1 MNDAARR
8 EAVREVA
15 KPKFRG
21 HEVLKAKA
29 PLLYPDSMV
38 REYQRVANAY
48 MVLLNKI
55 VAKHM
60 PKIKEAAKLEKQ
72 KAARTDDIQDLGLV
86 IRKAFE
92 DMNIELEQQAS
103 SFGLERKL
111 ANLANLTRKL
121 TIKEW
126 KKVVKATLGID
137 ILDDY
142 YLGEFYR
149 EQLKKWT
156 EENVG
161 LIKTIPKDTLS
172 QMENIVQE
180 GFKTG
185 KTTTS
190 IVKEIQRTYGVEKRH
205 ARLIARDQM
214 AKLNA
219 DLAKTQQ
226 QDAGVEEYIW
236 STSGDGRVR
245 DRHRSLNKKTF
256 RWDDP
261 PVVDTKTG
269 RRCHPGED
277 YQCRCVALPKFN
289 FSTLDLPIADAE
301 RGR

>member
-8 EAVREVA
+8 EAVKEAA

-21 HEVLKAKA
+21 HEKLNAKVKFT
-29 PLLYPDSMV
+29 YPAGLI
-38 REYQRVANAY
+38 REYQRITNAY

-55 VAKHM
+55 VAKHL
-60 PKIKEAAKLEKQ
+60 PEIKEAAKLEKQ
-72 KAARTDDIQDLGLV
+72 KTVRTDDIQDLGRV

-92 DMNIELEQQAS
+92 DMNIELEQEAS
-103 SFGLERKL
+103 SFGLEKKL
-111 ANLANLTRKL
+111 ESLAKLTRKL

-172 QMENIVQE
+172 KMENIVQE

-190 IVKEIQRTYGVEKRH
+190 IVKEIQRTYGIEKRH

-219 DLAKTQQ
+219 DITKSEQ

-236 STSGDGRVR
+236 STSGDSRVR
-245 DRHRSLNKKTF
+245 DRHRALNGKTF

-269 RRCHPGED
+269 RRGHPGED

-289 FSTLDLPIADAE
+289 INTLDLPV
-301 RGR
+301 

>member
-8 EAVREVA
+8 EAVREAA

-21 HEVLKAKA
+21 HDNLKAKA
-29 PLLYPDSMV
+29 PLLYPASMV
-38 REYQRVANAY
+38 REYERITNAY

-55 VAKHM
+55 VAKHL
-60 PKIKEAAKLEKQ
+60 PKIKEAAKLEKE
-72 KAARTDDIQDLGLV
+72 KAARTDDIQDLGMV
-86 IRKAFE
+86 IRKTFE
-92 DMNIELEQQAS
+92 EMNVELEQRAGS
-103 SFGLERKL
+103 YGLERKL
-111 ANLANLTRKL
+111 ENLAKLTRKL
-121 TIKEW
+121 TVKEW
-126 KKVVKATLGID
+126 KKVVKTTLGVD

-161 LIKTIPKDTLS
+161 LIKTVPKDTLS

-190 IVKEIQRTYGVEKRH
+190 IVKEIQRTYGIEKRH

-219 DLAKTQQ
+219 DLTKSQQ
-226 QDAGVEEYIW
+226 QDAGVEEYTW
-236 STSGDGRVR
+236 STSGDSRVR
-245 DRHRSLNKKTF
+245 DRHRALNGKTF
-256 RWDDP
+256 SWNDP

-289 FSTLDLPIADAE
+289 INTLDLPIAQD
-301 RGR
+301 

>member
-1 MNDAARR
+1 M
-8 EAVREVA
+8 
-15 KPKFRG
+15 
-21 HEVLKAKA
+21 
-29 PLLYPDSMV
+29 
-38 REYQRVANAY
+38 
-48 MVLLNKI
+48 
-55 VAKHM
+55 
-60 PKIKEAAKLEKQ
+60 
-72 KAARTDDIQDLGLV
+72 
-86 IRKAFE
+86 
-92 DMNIELEQQAS
+92 
-103 SFGLERKL
+103 
-111 ANLANLTRKL
+111 
-121 TIKEW
+121 
-126 KKVVKATLGID
+126 
-137 ILDDY
+137 
-142 YLGEFYR
+142 
-149 EQLKKWT
+149 
-156 EENVG
+156 
-161 LIKTIPKDTLS
+161 LIKTITKDTLS

-190 IVKEIQRTYGVEKRH
+190 IVKEIQSTYGVEKRY

-219 DLAKTQQ
+219 DLTKTQQ

-245 DRHRSLNKKTF
+245 DRHRSLNNKTF

-277 YQCRCVALPKFN
+277 YQCRCVSLPKFN

>member
-1 MNDAARR
+1 MNDVARR
-8 EAVREVA
+8 EAVREVT

-38 REYQRVANAY
+38 REYQRAANAY

-60 PKIKEAAKLEKQ
+60 PKIKAAANLEKK

-126 KKVVKATLGID
+126 KKVVKATLGVD

-156 EENVG
+156 EENVV
-161 LIKTIPKDTLS
+161 LIKTITKDTLS

-190 IVKEIQRTYGVEKRH
+190 IVKEIQSTYGVEKRY

-219 DLAKTQQ
+219 DLTKTQQ

-245 DRHRSLNKKTF
+245 DRHRSLNNKTF

-277 YQCRCVALPKFN
+277 YQCRCVSLPKFN

>member
-8 EAVREVA
+8 EAVREAA

-21 HEVLKAKA
+21 HDNLKAKA
-29 PLLYPDSMV
+29 PLLYPASMV
-38 REYQRVANAY
+38 REYERITNAY

-55 VAKHM
+55 VAKHL
-60 PKIKEAAKLEKQ
+60 PKIKEAAKLEKE
-72 KAARTDDIQDLGLV
+72 KAARTDDIQDLGMV
-86 IRKAFE
+86 IRKTFE
-92 DMNIELEQQAS
+92 EMNVELEQRAGS
-103 SFGLERKL
+103 YGLERKL
-111 ANLANLTRKL
+111 ENLAKLTRKL
-121 TIKEW
+121 TVKEW
-126 KKVVKATLGID
+126 KKVVKTTLGVD

-161 LIKTIPKDTLS
+161 LIKTVPKDTLS

-190 IVKEIQRTYGVEKRH
+190 IVKEIQRTYGIEKRH

-219 DLAKTQQ
+219 DLTKSQQ
-226 QDAGVEEYIW
+226 QDAGVEEYTW
-236 STSGDGRVR
+236 STSGDSRVR
-245 DRHRSLNKKTF
+245 DRHRSLNGKTF
-256 RWDDP
+256 SWNDP

-289 FSTLDLPIADAE
+289 INTLDLPIAQD
-301 RGR
+301 